1 MPINPNI
8 PLSVNQYQQDPLGDY
23 SKIMTLKNL
32 MQQQEMAPLQAQ
44 REAEL
49 FDMEKQQFGMQK
61 DKYANDE
68 QTAKLERLLKQHE
81 ALQKSVQNTTLENY
95 PQSYEYHLNMYGPD
109 IMKGAPSP
117 DSPPDVIQNFLDI
130 TKADLGKKSEEIN
143 KMVIIGPDG
152 KPIVNPAYI
161 EGKRQEEEIK
171 AKYGPDV
178 NMPSNIQEWQYYNK
192 LSPEERNEYLRVK
205 RADKYLDTGGG
216 FVVTNPARPTE
227 TSPIV
232 DKTLNPKDQA
242 AAEAA
247 KLQQDYRIKSIID
260 TSTMLKDQATELMN
274 HPGLDNITGWLFGR
288 IPTVTQKGRNA
299 QEILD
304 TIMNKTFV
312 NTLQNMREA
321 SKTGGAVGNVSDR
334 EGERLENAFVALG
347 QSQDTATYKTR
358 LQEMIDAID
367 LANARLEQ
375 AYKEDTGYTVTSQ
388 QKSKQSVLDE
398 ADAIIG
404 AP

>member
-152 KPIVNPAYI
+152 K
-161 EGKRQEEEIK
+161 
-171 AKYGPDV
+171 
-178 NMPSNIQEWQYYNK
+178 
-192 LSPEERNEYLRVK
+192 
-205 RADKYLDTGGG
+205 
-216 FVVTNPARPTE
+216 
-227 TSPIV
+227 
-232 DKTLNPKDQA
+232 
-242 AAEAA
+242 
-247 KLQQDYRIKSIID
+247 
-260 TSTMLKDQATELMN
+260 
-274 HPGLDNITGWLFGR
+274 
-288 IPTVTQKGRNA
+288 
-299 QEILD
+299 
-304 TIMNKTFV
+304 
-312 NTLQNMREA
+312 
-321 SKTGGAVGNVSDR
+321 
-334 EGERLENAFVALG
+334 
-347 QSQDTATYKTR
+347 
-358 LQEMIDAID
+358 
-367 LANARLEQ
+367 
-375 AYKEDTGYTVTSQ
+375 
-388 QKSKQSVLDE
+388 
-398 ADAIIG
+398 
-404 AP
+404 